1 MSHSIATYVLH
12 LLGVIPDKVEGHSN
26 LEAALKTKQPF
37 IIAFNHPTFFE
48 HYILYSN
55 VRIPLRF
62 IADPKN
68 LKGAQALIHKFNIIC
83 VNGKTTDTIIKAIQ
97 ESFEKGFITIAPSG
111 GSSLKDPIKLPKFR
125 TGAFV
130 PKVPILP
137 VVLRYSPHL
146 IWESGRPLYD
156 VFWERLQGKG
166 MTYNLSI
173 LPLVHPKEDEIPSQF
188 AKRTRKIMKESLAK
202 LAPPKPWQP
211 SCNLSTWFTSLFFL
225 IPAFLFYRINYPWIA
240 LSLTLTSYISVMY
253 HGLHHPAI
261 RAIDLTLNLIHGF
274 LYGIYFVYHKYWLLI
289 GAFILTMIG
298 YLFRLGH
305 AKSVHLPMIVGSL
318 SAIWQMKSI

>member
-1 MSHSIATYVLH
+1 MLIEVLRIIFILCTHILSLFLPESMAHSLATYVLQ
-12 LLGVIPDKVEGHSN
+12 LLGVVPDKVEGHPH

-55 VRIPLRF
+55 IRIPLRF

-83 VNGKTTDTIIKAIQ
+83 VNGKTTDTILKAVPN
-97 ESFEKGFITIAPSG
+97 SFEKGFITIAPGG
-111 GSSLKDPIKLPKFR
+111 GSSFENPIKLPKFR

-137 VVLRYSPHL
+137 VILRYSPHL
-146 IWESGRPLYD
+146 IWKTGRPLHD

-173 LPLVHPKEDEIPSQF
+173 LPLVQPKEQETPSQF
-188 AKRTRKIMKESLAK
+188 AKRTRKIMKEALAI
-202 LAPPKPWQP
+202 LPPPKPWQP
-211 SCNLSTWFTSLFFL
+211 SC
-225 IPAFLFYRINYPWIA
+225 
-240 LSLTLTSYISVMY
+240 
-253 HGLHHPAI
+253 
-261 RAIDLTLNLIHGF
+261 
-274 LYGIYFVYHKYWLLI
+274 
-289 GAFILTMIG
+289 
-298 YLFRLGH
+298 
-305 AKSVHLPMIVGSL
+305 
-318 SAIWQMKSI
+318 